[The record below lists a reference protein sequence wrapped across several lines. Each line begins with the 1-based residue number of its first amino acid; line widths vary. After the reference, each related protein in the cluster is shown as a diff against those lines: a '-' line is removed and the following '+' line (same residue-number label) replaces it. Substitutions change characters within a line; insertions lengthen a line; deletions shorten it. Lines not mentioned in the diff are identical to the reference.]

1 MKKILIANRGEIAVR
16 VIRACRDMGIA
27 TAAVYSEC
35 DRAALHV
42 RLADEAWPVGPSPP
56 RESYLRI
63 DAIIDAARKAG
74 ADAVHPGYGFLAENE
89 DFAAAC
95 RDAGLTFI
103 GPSPEAITLMGSKTA
118 ARQAAIK
125 AGVPVVPGTEEPLS
139 DQASDAE
146 VLKVAERIGYP
157 LMLKAVA
164 GGGGKGM
171 RMVASAADLP
181 GALRAAR
188 SEAQSAFGDG
198 AVYLERRI
206 MSPRHIEVQLLGD
219 HHGTVLP
226 FVERECSIQRRHQKV
241 VEESPSL
248 AVSPELRRRM
258 TAAAAS
264 VAKAVGYT
272 NAGTIEFLLDADGSF
287 YFLEMNTRL
296 QVEHPITEMVTGV
309 DLVQW
314 QIRIARGERLD
325 LDPEALLNPKAHAIE
340 CRIYAEDPDNGF
352 LPSPG
357 RIQGLRVPQGPGVRD
372 DSGAYEGGEVPIF
385 YDPMISKLIT
395 WGDTRDHAIQRMR
408 RALAEYQ
415 VRGIR
420 TTIPFFQWI
429 LEDED
434 FKAARFDTS
443 FIDRKLGKGP
453 LQTIDAV
460 ARRPRGHRRG
470 RAPVHQADRPRR
482 APRPRAAGAMPAAG
496 KRCDDFRSRHRRSRQ
511 NRPHRPQGRPAACR
525 SRRPHARRGCAPRQM
540 TVISMLVQLD
550 GASAPSRSIDAAFAT
565 HSIAPLLR
573 QADRPAISTSIS
585 MAAPSPSRSA
595 PPARSGVRRR
605 PARRRHLRTAARRRA
620 DARQGRPGA
629 RQARR

>member
-42 RLADEAWPVGPSPP
+42 RLADEAWPVGPSAP

-63 DAIIDAARKAG
+63 DAIVDAARKAG

-95 RDAGLTFI
+95 RDAGLAFI
-103 GPSPEAITLMGSKTA
+103 GPTPEAITLMGSKTA
-118 ARQAAIK
+118 ARQVAIK
-125 AGVPVVPGTEEPLS
+125 AGVPVVPGTEEPLAES
-139 DQASDAE
+139 VSDAE
-146 VLKVAERIGYP
+146 VLAIAERIGYP

-181 GALRAAR
+181 SALRAAR

-206 MSPRHIEVQLLGD
+206 MAPRHIEVQLLGD
-219 HHGTVLP
+219 HHGTVVP

-248 AVSPELRRRM
+248 AVTPELRRRM
-258 TAAAAS
+258 TSAAAA
-264 VAKAVGYT
+264 VARAVNYT

-314 QIRIARGERLD
+314 QIRIARGERIT
-325 LDPEALLNPKAHAIE
+325 LDPEALLIPKAHAIE
-340 CRIYAEDPDNGF
+340 CRIYAEDPDNNF

-385 YDPMISKLIT
+385 YDPMISKLIA
-395 WGDTRDHAIQRMR
+395 WGDTREHAMDRMR

-420 TTIPFFQWI
+420 TTIPFFKWI
-429 LEDED
+429 LEDPD
-434 FKAARFDTS
+434 FRAARFDTG
-443 FIDRKLGKGP
+443 FIDRKLGAPDRPP
-453 LQTIDAV
+453 LQVIEPTHEDLAAIAAAVHVFTKPVPASTTAPTLSRWRDA
-460 ARRPRGHRRG
+460 G
-470 RAPVHQADRPRR
+470 R
-482 APRPRAAGAMPAAG
+482 
-496 KRCDDFRSRHRRSRQ
+496 
-511 NRPHRPQGRPAACR
+511 
-525 SRRPHARRGCAPRQM
+525 
-540 TVISMLVQLD
+540 T
-550 GASAPSRSIDAAFAT
+550 DA
-565 HSIAPLLR
+565 LR
-573 QADRPAISTSIS
+573 
-585 MAAPSPSRSA
+585 
-595 PPARSGVRRR
+595 
-605 PARRRHLRTAARRRA
+605 
-620 DARQGRPGA
+620 
-629 RQARR
+629 